1 MKRHFGI
8 VVAALLLSVILPA
21 SVAQAKD
28 PVRLG
33 KVSCVVVKDG
43 WVYPLDGR
51 VDGPGRFRCS
61 VEVSFTG
68 KEPQRLP
75 LTLTLDQPAEAATG
89 KPIHL
94 QSKVDLQLESGTA
107 ELDVAIPDDLN
118 GCMPFSLT
126 MQLGAQKKAKKLS
139 PNCGEG

>member
-1 MKRHFGI
+1 MKRPLGI
-8 VVAALLLSVILPA
+8 VVAGLLLSVILPA
-21 SVAQAKD
+21 TVAQAKD

-33 KVSCVVVKDG
+33 KLTCVVLKDG

-51 VDGPGRFRCS
+51 VDGPGRFRCA

-75 LTLTLDQPAEAATG
+75 LTLTVDQPAEAATG
-89 KPIHL
+89 KPIHG
-94 QSKVDLQLESGTA
+94 QSKVDLQLETGTV
-107 ELDVAIPDDLN
+107 ELDIAIPDDLN

-126 MQLGAQKKAKKLS
+126 MQLGAQKKVKKLS
-139 PNCGEG
+139 PDCGEG